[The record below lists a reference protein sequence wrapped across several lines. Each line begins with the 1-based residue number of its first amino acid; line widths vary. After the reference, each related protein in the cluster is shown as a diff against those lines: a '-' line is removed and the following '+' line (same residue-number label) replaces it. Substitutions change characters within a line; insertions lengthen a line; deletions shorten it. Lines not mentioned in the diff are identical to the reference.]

1 MSRLPHAKA
10 KLTFLSRAEGGRK
23 STPPVDMLR
32 SFQYRPHIVV
42 GDPRQRERRED
53 ILSKAQLIREGDGE
67 YLGVVFSDVDRE
79 PKEGEEMTVELVFM
93 YFPQVT
99 YRDAV
104 PGATFTL
111 REGARIVGF
120 GEILEVN
127 EKEVG
132 KANQPTEP
140 TAKSATHQ

>member
-10 KLTFLSRAEGGRK
+10 KLTFLSRANGGRK
-23 STPPVDMLR
+23 ILPVEEFLR
-32 SFQYRPHIVV
+32 SLKYRPHIVI
-42 GDPRQRERRED
+42 GDPKQRELRED
-53 ILSKAQLIREGDGE
+53 ILSKPQLIYEGDGE

-79 PKEGEEMTVELVFM
+79 PKEGEEVIVELVFA

-111 REGARIVGF
+111 REGGRIVGF
-120 GEILEVN
+120 GEILEVS
-127 EKEVG
+127 EKEVRRNSFRFEVRQ
-132 KANQPTEP
+132 K
-140 TAKSATHQ
+140 

>member
-23 STPPVDMLR
+23 STPPADMLR
-32 SFQYRPHIVV
+32 SFQYRPHIVI

-53 ILSKAQLIREGDGE
+53 ILSRAQLIYEGDGE

-79 PKEGEEMTVELVFM
+79 LKEGEEVTVELVFM
-93 YFPQVT
+93 YSPRVT

-120 GEILEVN
+120 GEILEVS
-127 EKEVG
+127 EKEVRR
-132 KANQPTEP
+132 ANPVISY
-140 TAKSATHQ
+140 AN

>member
-1 MSRLPHAKA
+1 
-10 KLTFLSRAEGGRK
+10 
-23 STPPVDMLR
+23 MLR